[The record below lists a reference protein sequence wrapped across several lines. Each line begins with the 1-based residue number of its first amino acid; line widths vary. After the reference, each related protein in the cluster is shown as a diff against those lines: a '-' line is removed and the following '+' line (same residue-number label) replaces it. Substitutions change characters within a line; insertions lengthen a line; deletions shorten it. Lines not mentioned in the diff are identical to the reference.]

1 MLGVKARL
9 YVMVEGEGDADG
21 EGKVEGEGDI

>member
-1 MLGVKARL
+1 MLGGKARL